1 MIRKSNL
8 LLTFAVLSFCLLAQT
23 TYGQR
28 SYIRGQIRNKIE
40 QDQGNKQKER
50 GREELKKVSYENDTR
65 YPDPKN
71 RVEASIEM
79 EMKSYNKKGQEEKPI
94 RTLLVFGKTGECYVM
109 NKDTKDETWMLFD
122 YSKKA
127 NYIVN
132 VKQKSATKMPL
143 INMKKMIK
151 SAASKNN
158 NIDDDRGGK
167 WTKTSETKNIHG
179 YNCQKY
185 IFTDNDGNKMDAWVT
200 KDISINLSDNYILGS
215 RIKDYA
221 VETDKTKISDQ
232 NYPRGMMIRNIMYDK
247 KTGNPS
253 SQTDLIS
260 YKKSSDAK
268 YFDLS
273 PFQVNDILDG
283 L

>member
-1 MIRKSNL
+1 MTRKSIISL
-8 LLTFAVLSFCLLAQT
+8 SFVVLTFSMIAQSA
-23 TYGQR
+23 YAQR

-40 QDQGNKQKER
+40 QDQADKQREK
-50 GREELKKVSYENDTR
+50 GREEIKKVTYENDSR

-71 RVEASIEM
+71 RVEATIEM

-109 NKDTKDETWMLFD
+109 NKGTKDEMWMLFD
-122 YSKKA
+122 YNKKA

-132 VKQKSATKMPL
+132 VQQKSATKMPL
-143 INMKKMIK
+143 INMKKMIN
-151 SAASKNN
+151 SAAAKNQN
-158 NIDDDRGGK
+158 VDENKGGK
-167 WTKTSETKNIHG
+167 WTKTSETKKINS

-185 IFTDNDGNKMDAWVT
+185 IFTDNDGNKMDSWVS

-221 VETDKTKISDQ
+221 VEADKSKIADQ
-232 NYPRGMMIRNIMYDK
+232 NYPRGMMVRNIMYDK

-253 SQTDLIS
+253 SQTDVLS
-260 YKKSSDAK
+260 FKKSSDVK
-268 YFDLS
+268 YFDLA
-273 PFQVNDILDG
+273 PFKVNDILDG